1 MFWIKLYCT
10 NNLNSFTVS
19 SLSKKY
25 GQYRSCLF
33 VNEINVNTDVA
44 DTATTLSFLSAEF
57 IE

>member
-25 GQYRSCLF
+25 GQYSCLF
-33 VNEINVNTDVA
+33 VNDINVNTDVA